1 MINTNVVFVWLCVN
15 EWQLLQLMTVDT
27 PDYCNSGGFYKISG
41 TCLQQLDNI
50 CKYMYH
56 TLFSHLILL
65 IFIILVWPWSIWFYL
80 WMASSGEGWP
90 FILFWAVCVGCVL
103 DRKTEAGFH
112 WVHCGSHW
120 ENSSPLWNAV
130 LCIGHSAVKLW
141 KGRDRNLSLPSQSC
155 SSLASVSWCSQL
167 HLFLSFVLR
176 GFILRTFLGILV
188 SFILQYVHRIT
199 WSVQL

>member
-1 MINTNVVFVWLCVN
+1 MNNTNVVFVWLCVN

-27 PDYCNSGGFYKISG
+27 PDYYNSGGFYKISG
-41 TCLQQLDNI
+41 ACLQQLDNI

-103 DRKTEAGFH
+103 DRNTEAGFH
-112 WVHCGSHW
+112 WVLVFPTGRILLSEMLCC
-120 ENSSPLWNAV
+120 V
-130 LCIGHSAVKLW
+130 LVI
-141 KGRDRNLSLPSQSC
+141 Q
-155 SSLASVSWCSQL
+155 Q
-167 HLFLSFVLR
+167 LSF
-176 GFILRTFLGILV
+176 GKAEIGICLC
-188 SFILQYVHRIT
+188 LPKAAPH
-199 WSVQL
+199 